1 MPMGDVVEARHSTA
15 RVLISGGGIA
25 ALETALAL
33 DRLARGRV
41 AVELISPRRD
51 FVFRPRP
58 GWTPLGAGPAARF
71 DLDAV
76 ATEMG
81 ARYRSDALAAV
92 RVAEQEAVTKRGAVL
107 PYDALVVAHG
117 ATAER
122 SIRGAITFW
131 TRDDE
136 PALRQVLSALEQGEL
151 ARIALAV
158 PGDMPWSLPLYELAL
173 KLADQVNAPASGDE
187 RIVIATPERRPLELF
202 GDDAVRAV
210 ETALREHGIQIR
222 TGAAPLAFVDGGLTL
237 DSGEVIEAGQV
248 IALPRMIGREI
259 AGLPTDELGFL
270 PTDADGRVRGLDA
283 VYAAGDATAFPVK
296 QGVFAGPQADA
307 AAEHL
312 AARLGA
318 ALQPT
323 PFHPVLRGTLARGDS
338 ALESL
343 WWPSTSF
350 AGRHLTAHLAA
361 QSRAAVQAP
370 APQVDGL
377 ALEVELTAA

>member
-1 MPMGDVVEARHSTA
+1 MADARHSTA

-41 AVELISPRRD
+41 AVELTSPRRD

-71 DLDAV
+71 DLEAV
-76 ATEMG
+76 AAEMG

-92 RVAEQEAVTKRGAVL
+92 RVAEQEAVTKRGALL
-107 PYDALVVAHG
+107 PYDALVIAHG
-117 ATAER
+117 STAER
-122 SIRGAITFW
+122 AVAGALTFW

-136 PALRQVLSALEQGEL
+136 PALRQVLAALERGEL
-151 ARIALAV
+151 DRVALAV
-158 PGDMPWSLPLYELAL
+158 PAGMRWSLPLYELAVQV
-173 KLADQVNAPASGDE
+173 ADSVGSSGSNDR
-187 RIVIATPERRPLELF
+187 RIVVVTPEAYPLELF
-202 GDDAVRAV
+202 GEEAGAAIEAVLRERGIELRTGSEPIAFAEGALALASGDAVDVA
-210 ETALREHGIQIR
+210 
-222 TGAAPLAFVDGGLTL
+222 GA
-237 DSGEVIEAGQV
+237 
-248 IALPRMIGREI
+248 IALPRMVGREV
-259 AGLPTDELGFL
+259 AGLPTDKLGFL
-270 PTDADGRVRGLDA
+270 PTEPDGRVRHLDA

-312 AARLGA
+312 AASLGA
-318 ALQPT
+318 ALVPT
-323 PFHPVLRGTLARGDS
+323 PFRPVLRGTLARGDS
-338 ALESL
+338 AVESL

-350 AGRHLTAHLAA
+350 VGRHLTAHLAA

-377 ALEVELTAA
+377 ELEVELAAA